1 MAKEPGKGKGMG
13 KGQVRS
19 VADLLDYKQKDIMTT
34 WLANIRALA
43 GTRTM
48 ELMTAGQLEKQ
59 AADFLRVITDAFR
72 SEVYDDM
79 EHPSMRPSVQM
90 LKEISASRAQQGFTA
105 SETATFIF
113 SLQDAIME
121 YLQVEIG
128 DNPELLNQELI
139 KMSKI
144 IVKMGLLTFET
155 FAVTRDDV
163 IGQQTRSIMELSTPA
178 LRVWDE
184 VLLLPLIGTFD
195 TPRAQQMMETVLQ
208 VIVDTESRVLLLD
221 VTGVPV
227 MLDVT
232 GVPVM
237 DTKTASHLLKTVE
250 ACRMLGCEVIMTGI
264 SPTTAQTMTKLDIE
278 LAIVKTVGTLRAGM
292 VEAYK
297 VIGKEVV
304 ARS

>member
-1 MAKEPGKGKGMG
+1 MAKESKRKR
-13 KGQVRS
+13 VRS
-19 VADLLDYKQKDIMTT
+19 VADLLDLRQKEIMVT
-34 WLANIRALA
+34 WLDNIRALA

-48 ELMTAGQLEKQ
+48 ELMTAGQLEIQ
-59 AADFLRVITDAFR
+59 ALEFLSSITTAFR

-90 LKEISASRAQQGFTA
+90 LKEISVSRAQQGFTA

-121 YLQVEIG
+121 YLQTEIG
-128 DNPELLNQELI
+128 DDPVLLNQELT

-144 IVKMGLLTFET
+144 ITKMGLLTFET
-155 FAVTRDDV
+155 FAVTREDL
-163 IGQQTRSIMELSTPA
+163 IGQQTRSIMELSTPS

-195 TPRAQQMMETVLQ
+195 TTRAQQMMEVVLQ
-208 VIVDTESRVLLLD
+208 AIVDTESRVLLLD

-227 MLDVT
+227 M
-232 GVPVM
+232 
-237 DTKTASHLLKTVE
+237 DTKTSSHLLKTVE
-250 ACRMLGCEVIMTGI
+250 ACRMLGCEVIITGI
-264 SPTTAQTMTKLDIE
+264 SPSTAQTMTKLSID
-278 LAIVKTVGTLRAGM
+278 LAIVKTMGTLRAGI

-297 VIGKEVV
+297 LIGKEVV

>member
-1 MAKEPGKGKGMG
+1 MAKEPGMGKGM
-13 KGQVRS
+13 VRS
-19 VADLLDYKQKDIMTT
+19 VAELLDLRQKEIMVT

-43 GTRTM
+43 GTRTT
-48 ELMTAGQLEKQ
+48 ELMTAGQLDIQ
-59 AADFLRVITDAFR
+59 ATDFLRVITEAFR

-90 LKEISASRAQQGFTA
+90 LKDISASRAQQGFTA

-121 YLQVEIG
+121 YLQIEIG
-128 DNPELLNQELI
+128 DNPELLNKEI
-139 KMSKI
+139 VKMSKI
-144 IVKMGLLTFET
+144 IVKMGLLTFEIYAT
-155 FAVTRDDV
+155 TREEV
-163 IGQQTRSIMELSTPA
+163 IGQQARSIMELSTPA

-195 TPRAQQMMETVLQ
+195 TPRAQQMMEIVLQ
-208 VIVDTESRVLLLD
+208 VIVDTESRVLL
-221 VTGVPV
+221 
-227 MLDVT
+227 LDVT

-250 ACRMLGCEVIMTGI
+250 ACRMLGCDVIITGI
-264 SPTTAQTMTKLDIE
+264 SPSTAQTMTKLTIE
-278 LAIVKTVGTLRAGM
+278 LAIVKTMGTLRAGM

-297 VIGKEVV
+297 LVGKEVV

>member
-1 MAKEPGKGKGMG
+1 MAKEPEKGK
-13 KGQVRS
+13 VRS
-19 VADLLDYKQKDIMTT
+19 VADLLDYKQKDIIDT
-34 WLANIRALA
+34 WLANIRTLA
-43 GTRTM
+43 GTRTT
-48 ELMTAGQLEKQ
+48 ELMTAGQLEVQVK
-59 AADFLRVITDAFR
+59 DFLRAITTAFR

-90 LKEISASRAQQGFTA
+90 LKEISRSRAQQGFTA
-105 SETATFIF
+105 SETATFVF

-155 FAVTRDDV
+155 YAITREEV
-163 IGQQTRSIMELSTPA
+163 IGQQARSITELSTPS

-195 TPRAQQMMETVLQ
+195 TPRTQQMMESVLQ
-208 VIVDTESRVLLLD
+208 SIVDTESRVLL
-221 VTGVPV
+221 
-227 MLDVT
+227 LDVT

-250 ACRMLGCEVIMTGI
+250 ACRMLGCDVVITGI
-264 SPTTAQTMTKLDIE
+264 SPSTAQTITKLNIE
-278 LAIVKTVGTLRAGM
+278 LAIVKTMGTLRAGM

-297 VIGKEVV
+297 LIGKEVV

>member
-1 MAKEPGKGKGMG
+1 MAKEPGMGKGM
-13 KGQVRS
+13 VRS
-19 VADLLDYKQKDIMTT
+19 VAELLDLRQKEIMVT

-43 GTRTM
+43 GTRTT
-48 ELMTAGQLEKQ
+48 ELMTAGQLDIQ
-59 AADFLRVITDAFR
+59 ATDFLRVITEAFR

-90 LKEISASRAQQGFTA
+90 LKDISASRAQQGFTA

-121 YLQVEIG
+121 YLQIEIG
-128 DNPELLNQELI
+128 DNPELLNKEI
-139 KMSKI
+139 VKMSKI
-144 IVKMGLLTFET
+144 IVKMGLLTFEIYAT
-155 FAVTRDDV
+155 TREEV
-163 IGQQTRSIMELSTPA
+163 IGQQARSIMELSTPA

-195 TPRAQQMMETVLQ
+195 TPRAQQMMEIVLQ
-208 VIVDTESRVLLLD
+208 VIVDTESRVLL
-221 VTGVPV
+221 
-227 MLDVT
+227 LDVT

-250 ACRMLGCEVIMTGI
+250 ACRMLGCDVIITGI
-264 SPTTAQTMTKLDIE
+264 SPSTAQTMTKLSIE
-278 LAIVKTVGTLRAGM
+278 LAIVKTMGTLRAGM

-297 VIGKEVV
+297 LVGKEVV

>member
-1 MAKEPGKGKGMG
+1 MAKEPGKEKGMG
-13 KGQVRS
+13 KGMVRS
-19 VADLLDYKQKDIMTT
+19 VAELLDLRQKEIMVT

-43 GTRTM
+43 GTRTK
-48 ELMTAGQLEKQ
+48 ELMTAGQLDIQ
-59 AADFLRVITDAFR
+59 ATDFLRVITEAFR

-121 YLQVEIG
+121 YLQIEIG
-128 DNPELLNQELI
+128 DNPELLNKEII

-155 FAVTRDDV
+155 FAVTREEV
-163 IGQQTRSIMELSTPA
+163 IGQQARSIMELSTPA

-227 MLDVT
+227 M
-232 GVPVM
+232 

-250 ACRMLGCEVIMTGI
+250 ACRMLGCDVIITGI
-264 SPTTAQTMTKLDIE
+264 SPSTAQTMTKLSIE
-278 LAIVKTVGTLRAGM
+278 LAIVKTMGTLRAGM

-297 VIGKEVV
+297 LIGREVV
-304 ARS
+304 MRS